1 MTEIFADVIKQWR
14 LADSQRMIF
23 GVDMLQTQN
32 AIEGLT
38 EALEKVLAGISSFSL
53 VLKDQDMEIVVK
65 DGESSLNNIP
75 VQIQSLPKVFK
86 ELNVNSITI
95 DAGVTKEEL
104 KDFFAGISMKVEDIE
119 PQGGLKGYLEKN
131 GVVHLKVDQMKFQL
145 LRDGEHATSGSGEGD
160 GDGKGGKGVKAKKSI
175 ALTKANETLLSEFL
189 GGSLNR
195 KDLSVEHEDLVE
207 SVSQE
212 PKQLEKLLKRMI
224 KKAKDSDKFLAH
236 LDQKL
241 SEIGYSADDIGALKK
256 KLAAP
261 KKVLVGEDELA
272 HLRKI
277 EKEYQ
282 KDLGD
287 KADETLKTIRT
298 IHKKLTD
305 ERERSEAILHQ
316 LSEGGVVLDKK
327 GKILS
332 VNATAL
338 NVLGCS
344 QKDISGKNIK
354 DILKPHHV
362 LTMVSDWQKETD
374 DHTPKDVKVK
384 ALKDETMAIIRES
397 TIVLESENGRSI
409 GVLAALQDVTQQEEL
424 NRRKN
429 DILDVLGHDLRA
441 PLGAIKQ
448 NFDVLVQS
456 TGLKEQC
463 NDQQKRFLDNCKN
476 NIVRMSRLIEKIM
489 DMRQL
494 ETGKIMLKYDVIE
507 AGALLEQAVT
517 SLNEWAAN
525 KMIELKINAG
535 KLPEI
540 DGDPERLY
548 QVITNLVSNALK
560 FTPEG
565 GTIVAEGKAAKIKG
579 VDHVLISVK
588 DSGMGISEDDLKRI
602 FDKYEQVMVNTPKG
616 VSGLG
621 LGLSICKTVI
631 DLHGGTIWADSKIE
645 EGSTFTFQIPV
656 KHIPAD

>member
-14 LADSQRMIF
+14 LVDSQRMIF
-23 GVDMLQTQN
+23 GVDMPQTKN

-38 EALEKVLAGISSFSL
+38 ETLEKVLATILSFSL
-53 VLKDQDMEIVVK
+53 VLKDQDMEIVV
-65 DGESSLNNIP
+65 NNDDLSIPNVP
-75 VQIQSLPKVFK
+75 VQLPSLPKTFG
-86 ELNVNSITI
+86 ELKVDSVTI
-95 DAGVTKEEL
+95 DAGVTFTEL
-104 KDFFAGISMKVEDIE
+104 VHFFTGIGLKLEDIE
-119 PQGGLKGYLEKN
+119 QYGGLKGYLEKN
-131 GVVHLKVDQMKFQL
+131 GVMCLKVDQMKFQL
-145 LRDGEHATSGSGEGD
+145 LRDDEHVTSGE
-160 GDGKGGKGVKAKKSI
+160 GDGKGGKGTKAKKSI
-175 ALTKANETLLSEFL
+175 TLTKESEALLSEFL

-195 KDLSVEHEDLVE
+195 KDLSGKHEDLVE
-207 SVSQE
+207 SITQQ
-212 PKQLEKLLKRMI
+212 PKQLEKLLKRMV
-224 KKAKDSDKFLAH
+224 KKAKDADKFIAH

-241 SEIGYSADDIGALKK
+241 SEVGFSADAIGALKK
-256 KLAAP
+256 KLVAP
-261 KKVLVGEDELA
+261 KRVLVAEDELA

-282 KDLGD
+282 KTPGGGAD
-287 KADETLKTIRT
+287 KILETIRT
-298 IHKKLTD
+298 VNKKLRD
-305 ERERSEAILHQ
+305 ERMRSEAILHQ
-316 LSEGGVVLDKK
+316 LSEGGIVLDKK

-332 VNATAL
+332 INATAE
-338 NVLGCS
+338 NVLGYS

-362 LTMVSDWQKETD
+362 LTMVSDWQDETD
-374 DHTPKDVKVK
+374 EHTPKNVKVK

-397 TIVLESENGRSI
+397 TVVLENEDGRSI
-409 GVLAALQDVTQQEEL
+409 GVLAALQNVIQQEEL

-448 NFDVLVQS
+448 NFDVLVES
-456 TGLKEQC
+456 TGLKDKC
-463 NDQQKRFLDNCKN
+463 NEQQKKFLDNCKN

-494 ETGKIMLKYDVIE
+494 ETGKILLKYDVVE
-507 AGALLEQAVT
+507 AGVLLEQAVT
-517 SLNEWAAN
+517 SLDEWAAN
-525 KMIELKINAG
+525 KNIQLEANA
-535 KLPEI
+535 KKMPDI

-565 GTIVAEGKAAKIKG
+565 GTIIASGKPVKEKG
-579 VDHVLISVK
+579 VEYVQIAVK
-588 DSGMGISEDDLKRI
+588 DSGMGIDEENLKRV
-602 FDKYEQVMVNTPKG
+602 FDKYEQVTVNTPKG

-631 DLHGGTIWADSKIE
+631 ELHGGSIWADSKLE

-656 KHIPAD
+656 KHIDEA